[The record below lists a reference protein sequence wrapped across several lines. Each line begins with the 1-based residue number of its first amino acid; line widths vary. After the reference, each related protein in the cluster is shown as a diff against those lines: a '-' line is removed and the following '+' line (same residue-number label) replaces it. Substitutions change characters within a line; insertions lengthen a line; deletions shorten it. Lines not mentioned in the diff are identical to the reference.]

1 MTLKQN
7 LTILMESREKQS
19 FWHTIFF
26 FFVEGWGTNVKCCQC
41 YMSGEMM
48 YFKFFWFF
56 AYSIEACICK
66 AFSLNLPDADMLV

>member
-26 FFVEGWGTNVKCCQC
+26 FLLKVGVQMLNVANAIWVVKWCI
-41 YMSGEMM
+41 SN
-48 YFKFFWFF
+48 FSDFF